1 MDISFALTGKGYVI
15 VAADTTAARSIVK
28 MKVDED
34 KIKVLSPHLLM
45 AFSGEPGDTVQFAE
59 YIERNIRL
67 YQIRNTYALRPPS
80 AASWIRRALADSL
93 RSRRPYAVNLLVG
106 GYDTSTHT
114 PHLYWIDYL
123 GTMSEVPFAAHGYGA
138 YFVLSL
144 LDRYHDPEAPLEE
157 GLATLRRCLDE
168 VAKRLVV
175 TPEKYK
181 VKVVDKDGR
190 CIGLLVYVPFI
201 WPAAAMAWAAAL
213 RSKISTKTVTSSK
226 IVPDDDPFRD
236 PTKGD
241 LTLRTSDGVV
251 FHVYKCIVA
260 NASPVFSDMFCLP
273 CSPDQSDNPSISVP
287 EAGITWERLLR
298 ICHLLPADSTLSLDE
313 IRTILDAGKKYQMG
327 PVIARMRLILL
338 QSSYVDKQALP
349 TYAIA
354 CAYGLEDV
362 ALVAA
367 RGCLRLPANLGS
379 AQELELISALQY
391 TRLLDFKRLCGI
403 AAAEVVDGKA
413 WLMAHG
419 DMLGPCSTCEGGTLG
434 VQRKSGRSQKS
445 AHDEGPLSDPPRVVG
460 VPRSTF
466 EEVAGRAAF
475 GTGALPGVVGPG
487 HRLGVWMQ
495 GVQAAYIRPGDEVR
509 GRSGGSRRE
518 YYTWG
523 GSGDLSAE
531 AGQCR

>member
-138 YFVLSL
+138 YFALSL

-181 VKVVDKDGR
+181 VKVVDKDGVR
-190 CIGLLVYVPFI
+190 EV
-201 WPAAAMAWAAAL
+201 
-213 RSKISTKTVTSSK
+213 
-226 IVPDDDPFRD
+226 
-236 PTKGD
+236 
-241 LTLRTSDGVV
+241 
-251 FHVYKCIVA
+251 
-260 NASPVFSDMFCLP
+260 
-273 CSPDQSDNPSISVP
+273 
-287 EAGITWERLLR
+287 
-298 ICHLLPADSTLSLDE
+298 E
-313 IRTILDAGKKYQMG
+313 I
-327 PVIARMRLILL
+327 
-338 QSSYVDKQALP
+338 
-349 TYAIA
+349 
-354 CAYGLEDV
+354 
-362 ALVAA
+362 
-367 RGCLRLPANLGS
+367 
-379 AQELELISALQY
+379 
-391 TRLLDFKRLCGI
+391 
-403 AAAEVVDGKA
+403 
-413 WLMAHG
+413 
-419 DMLGPCSTCEGGTLG
+419 
-434 VQRKSGRSQKS
+434 
-445 AHDEGPLSDPPRVVG
+445 
-460 VPRSTF
+460 
-466 EEVAGRAAF
+466 
-475 GTGALPGVVGPG
+475 
-487 HRLGVWMQ
+487 
-495 GVQAAYIRPGDEVR
+495 
-509 GRSGGSRRE
+509 
-518 YYTWG
+518 
-523 GSGDLSAE
+523 
-531 AGQCR
+531 